1 MKRRTVWLLVGA
13 IAATAVGAAGV
24 GAVVLVLKYR
34 GTTISAVGEKSYLNL
49 HLEGEIP
56 EEPASDFDSLF
67 GTPRPSLPGIVEG
80 LERASADD
88 GISAAVLKVDTLT
101 GTGWAKVQE
110 IRAAVARLREK
121 KPVYAYLRDAGNKE
135 YYLASAAT
143 KVYCQ
148 PTAML
153 AVTGLATQVT
163 FFRHTLDKL
172 GVEAQFEGFG
182 KYKNAPNTYT
192 EPGFTPPHREQMD
205 ALLDDLST
213 QFVEGIAK
221 SRGRDPQQ
229 IRAAVDQAPLD
240 ADAAVK
246 AGLVDE
252 KIFEDEIEA
261 RAGVSHE
268 IALARYVRSQRSLGL
283 GRPKIAV
290 IQISGEI
297 VPGRGG
303 SDAFGGEYAGSE
315 TIVRAIRSA
324 RRRSDVRAIV
334 LRVDSPGGSGGASDE
349 IWREVVLA
357 RREKPVI
364 ASMGDLAASGGY
376 YVAMAAQAI
385 VADPGTLTGSIGVF
399 GGKLSLHG
407 LYDKIG
413 LTKEE
418 LQRGRHAG
426 LFSDYRPWTDEERLK
441 IRQLLWVFY
450 QGFVQKAA
458 TGRGRKPEEIEQVA
472 QGRVWTGA
480 AAVSRGLVDQLGGL
494 SDAIALAKEKA
505 GLARG
510 AEVSIVRLPEHRGF
524 FEALFERE
532 TPAILASALPAD
544 LRALVRWSRMA
555 RSSPIAARLPYELQI
570 N

>member
-13 IAATAVGAAGV
+13 VAATAVAAAGV
-24 GAVVLVLKYR
+24 GAVVLALKFR
-34 GTTISAVGEKSYLNL
+34 GTTISAVGEKRYLVL

-56 EEPASDFDSLF
+56 EEPASDLDALF
-67 GTPRPSLPGIVEG
+67 GTPRASLPGIVEG
-80 LERASADD
+80 LERARVDD
-88 GISAAVLKVDTLT
+88 GISSAVLKIDTLS

-110 IRAAVARLREK
+110 IRAAIVRLREK

-148 PTAML
+148 PAAML

-163 FFRHTLDKL
+163 FFRQTLDKL

-192 EPGFTPPHREQMD
+192 ESGFTPPHREQME

-213 QFVEGIAK
+213 QFIEGIAK
-221 SRGRDPQQ
+221 SRGRAPQQ
-229 IRAAVDQAPLD
+229 IQAAVDQAPLD

-268 IALARYVRSQRSLGL
+268 VALARYVRSQRSLSL

-290 IQISGEI
+290 IQVSGEI
-297 VPGRGG
+297 ISGHSG
-303 SDAFGGEYAGSE
+303 SDALGGSYAGSE
-315 TIVRAIRSA
+315 TVVKAIRSA

-334 LRVDSPGGSGGASDE
+334 LRVDSPGGSGSASEE

-357 RREKPVI
+357 QREKPVI
-364 ASMGDLAASGGY
+364 ASMSDLAASGGY

-385 VADPGTLTGSIGVF
+385 VAEPGTLTGSIGVF
-399 GGKLSLHG
+399 GGKLSLRG

-426 LFSDYRPWTDEERLK
+426 LFSDYRPWTDEERLA
-441 IRQLLWVFY
+441 IRQFLWGFY
-450 QGFVQKAA
+450 QDFVQKAA
-458 TGRGRKPEEIEQVA
+458 KGRGRKPEEIEQIA

-480 AAVSRGLVDQLGGL
+480 AALSRGLVDRLGGL
-494 SDAIALAKEKA
+494 NDAITLAKEKA
-505 GLARG
+505 GLARD
-510 AEVSIVRLPEHRGF
+510 AEVSILRLPEHRGF
-524 FEALFERE
+524 FEMLFERE
-532 TPAILASALPAD
+532 TPAIFASALPAD
-544 LRALVRWSRMA
+544 LRALVRWSRMTQ
-555 RSSPIAARLPYELQI
+555 SSPVAARLPYELQV